1 MNLLS
6 GALWIGRIFDI
17 NIRVHVLFFLM
28 VVVLVSS
35 GNQDLPWARE
45 IGFYLLLFGI
55 VLAHELGHCLGAR
68 LVGGDA
74 EEILLWPLGGLA
86 VAQAPMRPWPQ
97 FVTIAA
103 GPLVNLLFLVLAGV
117 PLLLIWL
124 TPDWFGLPPEFIAR
138 SPKPAWLLLLI
149 EFVVLNGILLV
160 FNLLPV
166 FPLDGGQLFRTIIW
180 PWLGLRRSTIIVAV
194 IGLCGAGLLVIAA
207 LMAQAAILFF
217 IALFSGFV
225 SLQHLLAAQRGL
237 ISDAAL
243 ADHYPDRAADPRR
256 GLWQRLFTSK
266 RRYLVAARPV
276 RLAPQPPSNVATD
289 ETPAPDPAQDAALLR
304 RLVEKVNSQGAHT
317 LSYIERQQLERL
329 IRAQRALAH
338 PPDAAPSTDST

>member
-35 GNQDLPWARE
+35 GNQPWSRE

-103 GPLVNLLFLVLAGV
+103 GPLVNLIFLVLGGV
-117 PLLLIWL
+117 PLLLLWL
-124 TPDWFGLPPEFIAR
+124 APHWFGLTPGFIEQ
-138 SPKPAWLLLLI
+138 SPRPTWLLMLF
-149 EFVVLNGILLV
+149 EFTVLNGILLV

-166 FPLDGGQLFRTIIW
+166 FPLDGGQLLRTIIW
-180 PWLGLRRSTIIVAV
+180 PWLGLRRSTIVVSV
-194 IGLCGAGLLVIAA
+194 IGLCGATLLILTAVFT
-207 LMAQAAILFF
+207 QAVVLFL
-217 IALFSGFV
+217 IALFSGFI

-237 ISDAAL
+237 ISDEVL
-243 ADHYPDRAADPRR
+243 ARYPEPAADPRR

-276 RLAPQPPSNVATD
+276 RLAPAPSIGVAT
-289 ETPAPDPAQDAALLR
+289 EEPIAPDPAHDEALLR
-304 RLVEKVNSQGAHT
+304 KLVEKVTTQGAQA

-329 IRAQRALAH
+329 IRSRRAPASA
-338 PPDAAPSTDST
+338 PDSAAPTAESS